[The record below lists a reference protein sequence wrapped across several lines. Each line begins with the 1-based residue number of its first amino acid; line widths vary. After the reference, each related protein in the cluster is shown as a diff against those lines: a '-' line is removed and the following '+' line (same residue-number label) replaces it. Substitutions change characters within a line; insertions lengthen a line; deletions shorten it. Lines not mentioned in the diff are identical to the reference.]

1 MNKVAQF
8 LIEEAADLRESTPE
22 LVAIGLLKEAGMSN
36 LDARNAVAQDAME
49 KQAFFELTHNG
60 IDAEEASKLV
70 KAAGINV
77 KDLPGMSTETDEE
90 RLAEI
95 LEKAAAYIEQKDSR
109 IAELERFIADI
120 PEFEKVAEVI
130 QPEPRVEEAMT
141 KIAKVGNLTFEDLE
155 AIRAMPEDTLTKM
168 ANAMEE
174 PWQMGHSVGTPHKK
188 TDPLLDFLL
197 G

>member
-8 LIEEAADLRESTPE
+8 LIEEATDLRGSTPE
-22 LVAIGLLKEAGMSN
+22 LVAVGLLKEAGFS
-36 LDARNAVAQDAME
+36 DEAARIAVAQDSME
-49 KQAFFELTHNG
+49 KQAFFELTHRG

-95 LEKAAAYIEQKDSR
+95 LEKAAAYIEQKDAR
-109 IAELERFIADI
+109 ITELETFIANA
-120 PEFEKVAEVI
+120 PEFEKSAEVV
-130 QPEPRVEEAMT
+130 QPVPMVEEAMT
-141 KIAKVGNLTFEDLE
+141 KIAKIGSLTFEDLE
-155 AIRAMPEDTLTKM
+155 AIRAMPQETLTKM

-174 PWQMGHSVGTPHKK
+174 PWQIGHSVGIPHKK
-188 TDPLLDFLL
+188 TDPMLDFLL